1 MPNIR
6 ITFENYS
13 SRDSRNKFIAN
24 IFSNYL
30 TSSVINVGGGGEKNL
45 LKYIRPTKY
54 LEIDIVGAPDFKV
67 DLDKDYPLPMPDG
80 SAETVVC
87 TDVLEHLDELH
98 RVFKELLRISR
109 RYVIIS
115 VPNALTEIRPYLT
128 RKVYSGVAGTGGCEV
143 GKFSKFYG
151 LPSLKPHDRHR
162 WFFSY
167 TEAEIFFRNLADEL
181 EYFVIEEVPIGAV
194 GRTFAGSLA
203 RFIVQHTLG
212 EDTVKDLFYNTYWCV
227 LEKRASDLQGVRT
240 GLLSERR

>member
-1 MPNIR
+1 MPLIR

-13 SRDSRNKFIAN
+13 SRDSRNKFIADT
-24 IFSNYL
+24 FSNYL

-54 LEIDIVGAPDFKV
+54 IEIDIAGAPDLKV
-67 DLDKDYPLPMPDG
+67 DLDKDLPLPMPDG

-143 GKFSKFYG
+143 GRFSKFYG
-151 LPSLKPHDRHR
+151 LPSSKPCDRHR

-167 TEAEIFFRNLADEL
+167 TEAEIFFRNLADDL
-181 EYFVIEEVPIGAV
+181 QYVVVEEVPVGVV
-194 GRTFAGSLA
+194 GRSFAGSAA
-203 RFIVQHTLG
+203 RFIVKHTLG
-212 EDTVKDLFYNTYWCV
+212 EDTVKDFFYNTYWCV
-227 LEKRASDLQGVRT
+227 LEKMAPDIGQLSASR
-240 GLLSERR
+240 